1 MTGILEIEEMEFF
14 AYHGCFEAE
23 QTVGNKFKV
32 YACLHYNCDKAAVSD
47 QITDALSYQTA
58 YEIIAVEMMKRSHL
72 LEHVG
77 LRILDALYAAFPQLL
92 YAKIKISKM
101 NLLWEGKSVYECD
114 LGEII
119 LQIILEVDENIYL
132 CIAKSQQGRLAE
144 RLGSGLQNRVQQFKS
159 ATDLKSLRKL
169 SFEGFLYL
177 VP

>member
-77 LRILDALYAAFPQLL
+77 LRLL

-101 NLLWEGKSVYECD
+101 NPPLGGQIRCTSVT
-114 LGEII
+114 
-119 LQIILEVDENIYL
+119 LE
-132 CIAKSQQGRLAE
+132 K
-144 RLGSGLQNRVQQFKS
+144 
-159 ATDLKSLRKL
+159 
-169 SFEGFLYL
+169 
-177 VP
+177 

>member
-77 LRILDALYAAFPQLL
+77 LRMLD
-92 YAKIKISKM
+92 
-101 NLLWEGKSVYECD
+101 ECD
-114 LGEII
+114 FGEII
-119 LQIILEVDENIYL
+119 LQIILEVDENIL
-132 CIAKSQQGRLAE
+132 SLHRKIATGSVGRAVRQRSAKPCTAVQICYRPQKISHLQG
-144 RLGSGLQNRVQQFKS
+144 G
-159 ATDLKSLRKL
+159 
-169 SFEGFLYL
+169 
-177 VP
+177 